1 MSDACIIDKSTTDEE
16 VFSAA
21 EISYNDG
28 TRQADLDLPASER
41 LPALPNPLEFERG
54 WQGASPPSKMIQEYK
69 KPYA

>member
-28 TRQADLDLPASER
+28 TRQADLDLPAV
-41 LPALPNPLEFERG
+41 
-54 WQGASPPSKMIQEYK
+54 
-69 KPYA
+69 